1 MKTEPDLRRVQEV
14 FWALITAPAG
24 VRPGIEE
31 LARAGRTEAAEVEA
45 IFTGDDRLPA
55 ADRLDIYA
63 NMYFFR
69 LLDCLGED
77 YPKTRVLLG
86 HDRFHN
92 LATDY
97 VLACPSGHP
106 SLRHFGARL
115 PGFLE
120 THALRAE
127 CPYLAD
133 LARLEWARGAVFD
146 AADARPLSR
155 DDLARLPVERAGEAI
170 FSLIP
175 ACAVV
180 AVDHAVAGVWRDLD
194 RRAGT
199 IPGHEPVPLSVPV
212 ARRSGRIRVWRGKDL
227 IHHASMEE
235 EDARCLDLLQQ
246 GESLGRICQQIAAGR
261 SLEKATTRVGR
272 LLQTWIDDGLLAE
285 FHLPALA

>member
-1 MKTEPDLRRVQEV
+1 M

-24 VRPGIEE
+24 VRPGIED
-31 LARAGRTEAAEVEA
+31 LARAGRTNAAEVEA
-45 IFTGDDRLPA
+45 IFTGDDRLPV

-69 LLDCLGED
+69 LLDCLVED
-77 YPKTRVLLG
+77 YPKTRALLG

-106 SLRHFGARL
+106 SLRHFGSRL

-120 THALRAE
+120 THPLRDGWP
-127 CPYLAD
+127 CLAD
-133 LARLEWARGAVFD
+133 LARLEWARGEVFD
-146 AADARPLSR
+146 APDARPLSR
-155 DDLARLPVERAGEAI
+155 DDLARLPAERAGEAV

-175 ACAVV
+175 ACSVLT
-180 AVDHAVAGVWRDLD
+180 VDHAVAGVWRDLD
-194 RRAGT
+194 HQAGAA
-199 IPGHEPVPLSVPV
+199 PGHEPVSLAVPV
-212 ARRSGRIRVWRGKDL
+212 ARRSARIRVWRGKDL
-227 IHHASMEE
+227 IHHASMEA
-235 EDARCLDLLQQ
+235 EDARCLDLLRQ

-272 LLQTWIDDGLLAE
+272 LLQTWIDDGLLAD
-285 FHLPALA
+285 FHLPPLA